1 MFLFY
6 NFGQCTTFIKQKNHH
21 LREDDS
27 LNILNGSVKNVQYK
41 QSWSR
46 SKCSFL
52 FLIIYRDFI
61 LPLMEKSEKK
71 RSRTQCFCDRYEFLF
86 FIDKMIWRVF
96 PECCRSTDCLAF
108 AYLMASL
115 FHVRLTAGALSLHPQ
130 KALRWRK

>member
-1 MFLFY
+1 MYTSL
-6 NFGQCTTFIKQKNHH
+6 NFMHISRSRITPNIT
-21 LREDDS
+21 S

-96 PECCRSTDCLAF
+96 PECCRSTDCFAF